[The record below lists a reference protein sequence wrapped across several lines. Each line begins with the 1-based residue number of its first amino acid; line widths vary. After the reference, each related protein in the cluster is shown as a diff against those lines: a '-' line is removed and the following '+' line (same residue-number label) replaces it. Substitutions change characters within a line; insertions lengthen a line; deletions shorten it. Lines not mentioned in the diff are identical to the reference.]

1 MTIIENSKRLSFIV
15 ADYEYPG
22 YKSTGS
28 GFDYDA
34 NWLMVSVVYSD
45 DKGTYTYKDACLL
58 TVELES
64 LIADLSEIISG
75 KESLF
80 ISDFLEPYLKIVAVR
95 AGEQIVI
102 GVEFVYDTSDGIWK
116 SHKLSE
122 MMRHE
127 DALLLID
134 ELKNMNERYPQR

>member
-1 MTIIENSKRLSFIV
+1 M
-15 ADYEYPG
+15 
-22 YKSTGS
+22 
-28 GFDYDA
+28 
-34 NWLMVSVVYSD
+34 
-45 DKGTYTYKDACLL
+45 